1 VPAIVLVAAGHVFR
15 ATPEIKERGWM
26 AAIPT
31 SALVLMVPVLR
42 PDRQAYCDIPYGP
55 IPGSRSTPG
64 VRERLCFELV
74 RHRLQDEDWTWY
86 QTLLLEMVT
95 APPPSP
101 YENAGFEWRSR
112 SDRCLGSMR
121 WADGQKLQ
129 WRYESPDLSA
139 RVVLKTRR
147 AWPAGVEILGRAY
160 YMRTRGGTT
169 AEWRAVARTQGLRD
183 LSFEGLLTGR
193 CGNGP
198 PQPWSDKLRVLADRT
213 TTGPSLRYDIELD
226 QTDGD
231 SSRMARCWARL
242 SQTSLELPLDRPE
255 SVDEILTPQ
264 RCEAIRQYLTGSLTP
279 FLNDSERD
287 WALYLLETGPRP
299 DPDDLAP
306 ITVALTIE
314 VIVDDEVLADGY
326 IWFPASKIHNLC
338 YYRVRESSR
347 HQALDTGRRAGRDAP
362 GAERS
367 DRRSSQPRHGSVLA
381 GRVQGA
387 ADRLSVAVHTPHKA
401 A

>member
-1 VPAIVLVAAGHVFR
+1 MHEWLSIVALVSGFALVTFAIVGHRLPQWWRRRRRCPRCRYDMSHSGGLVCSECGFTARRERQLFRARRRRWLAVPAIVLVAAGHVFR

-213 TTGPSLRYDIELD
+213 TTGPSLRYDIELERQWLD
-226 QTDGD
+226 EKLGV
-231 SSRMARCWARL
+231 RL
-242 SQTSLELPLDRPE
+242 APSKIASLVQMDRPGNVGE
-255 SVDEILTPQ
+255 
-264 RCEAIRQYLTGSLTP
+264 
-279 FLNDSERD
+279 
-287 WALYLLETGPRP
+287 LLSI
-299 DPDDLAP
+299 A
-306 ITVALTIE
+306 
-314 VIVDDEVLADGY
+314 
-326 IWFPASKIHNLC
+326 
-338 YYRVRESSR
+338 
-347 HQALDTGRRAGRDAP
+347 
-362 GAERS
+362 
-367 DRRSSQPRHGSVLA
+367 
-381 GRVQGA
+381 
-387 ADRLSVAVHTPHKA
+387 HKA
-401 A
+401 AAKQVDPAHFPAAFDAIAV